1 MVKKALSGAGTPNKA
16 ALKGLFFFKRLYWRS
31 AQSMRRH
38 QGLPFSSAP
47 LLKVIL
53 LTQIN

>member
-16 ALKGLFFFKRLYWRS
+16 ALKGLFFSNDCIGDPHNQCAVIRGCRS
-31 AQSMRRH
+31 RQR
-38 QGLPFSSAP
+38 P